1 MTETLSP
8 QERIRKKKDFLL
20 LYIKGKRYRGKYFNL
35 IYLSN
40 NLGFSR
46 MATVVSRKVGNS
58 VKRNKIKRYMRDL
71 FRRNKER
78 LKDHVD
84 MVIIPKKDI
93 LDLPWT
99 SLQKEY
105 LSAIATINQKYSS
118 P

>member
-1 MTETLSP
+1 
-8 QERIRKKKDFLL
+8 
-20 LYIKGKRYRGKYFNL
+20 
-35 IYLSN
+35 
-40 NLGFSR
+40 
-46 MATVVSRKVGNS
+46 
-58 VKRNKIKRYMRDL
+58 MRDL